1 MKVAFTKCRISTFVV
16 SALAILATAFPV
28 CMGGGFGADLNLA
41 RMNITTVGGGTP
53 AAGGGGADY
62 TVASGCVK
70 CGSSDYGP
78 NNFKICVYNSTG
90 SLLACS
96 NEAQWAASQFVCAT
110 FSNGPTLTAS
120 ASYVIAFIG
129 DGYNSLFTDGVGY
142 SSYETASSYASPSS
156 SITPPAGDGNS
167 INQFAVYLRNAA
179 NTKLVGNDTNYTT
192 NEELPSGGNLYYYEN
207 LYTCDTL

>member
-1 MKVAFTKCRISTFVV
+1 VIVAGFIGKCRIKVILIAC
-16 SALAILATAFPV
+16 ALMVLATAFPV
-28 CMGGGFGADLNLA
+28 CTGGDGWAQIISIA
-41 RMNITTVGGGTP
+41 KKK
-53 AAGGGGADY
+53 AGGGADY

-70 CGSSDYGP
+70 CGSTDYGP

-110 FSNGPTLTAS
+110 FSSGPTLTAS

-179 NTKLVGNDTNYTT
+179 NTKLVGNNTNYTT
-192 NEELPSGGNLYYYEN
+192 NEEAPSGGNLYYYEN